1 MTSDSDRNPS
11 SAPLRVL
18 VLGAHGFIGTG
29 IVAALRR
36 HGMSVSS
43 VVRGDGGHVAQD
55 RIGVD
60 LSRMCTPE
68 HWLPLLQ
75 DVDAV
80 VNAAGILRESS
91 RHDFEAIH
99 LAAPLALAQAC
110 RQLGIHRFV
119 QISALGDPADGEF
132 IASKH
137 RFDVQLLQ
145 VLPSALVLRPSVV
158 YATAG
163 SYGGSS
169 LLRALAAL
177 PCGVWLPG
185 HGQWQLQPIS
195 LDDLAELVLR
205 GLSGHRHGL
214 YAVGG
219 PEVLTLQQYQTRWR
233 RWLRLP
239 GHRPIRVP
247 MALIRLQTVLADRVG
262 GGPMGAATWRMLQRG
277 NLLPDGA
284 LQRLQAD
291 FDLQPR
297 TLSAVLDAQPSH
309 VQDRWHAR
317 LYPLAPL
324 LRLGVGALWLLSGWV
339 GLSASATSVRAL
351 MAPLHWPQTASILL
365 ARGSGMVDVL
375 LGLWLLGPWRPRWA
389 VDLMLLSVLLY
400 TAFFGI
406 LLPAQWLDPLGGL
419 AKNLVILPAL
429 LVLRVLLERR

>member
-36 HGMSVSS
+36 HGMWVCS

-91 RHDFEAIH
+91 HHDFEAIH

-110 RQLGIHRFV
+110 RQLGIDRFV
-119 QISALGDPADGEF
+119 QISALGDPADGDF

-137 RFDVQLLQ
+137 RFDAQLLQ
-145 VLPSALVLRPSVV
+145 VLPSALVLRPSVI
-158 YATAG
+158 YSANG

-177 PCGVWLPG
+177 PGGVWLPG
-185 HGQWQLQPIS
+185 HGQWRLQPMA
-195 LDDLAELVLR
+195 LDDLAELVRLALGGDR
-205 GLSGHRHGL
+205 QGV

-219 PEVLTLQQYQTRWR
+219 PEVLTLQQYQSAWR
-233 RWLRLP
+233 RWLHLP
-239 GHRPIRVP
+239 GQRPIRVP
-247 MALIRLQTVLADRVG
+247 MALIRLQTALADRFG
-262 GGPMGAATWRMLQRG
+262 GGPMGVATWRMLQRG

-284 LQRLQAD
+284 LQRLQED

-297 TLSAVLDAQPSH
+297 RLSAVLDAQPSH

-317 LYPLAPL
+317 LYPLGVL
-324 LRLGVGALWLLSGWV
+324 LRLLVVALWLLSAWV
-339 GLSASATSVRAL
+339 GITAPAASVQAML
-351 MAPLHWPQTASILL
+351 QPLGWPDMAGLAL
-365 ARGSGMVDVL
+365 ARVAGVGDAV
-375 LGLWLLGPWRPRWA
+375 LGLWLLLPWRPRLA

-400 TAFFGI
+400 TAFFGL
-406 LLPAQWLDPLGGL
+406 LLPGQWLDPLGGL

-429 LVLRVLLERR
+429 LILRVLLERR